1 MQTEKRRINCL
12 YCRVST
18 DGQQTGL
25 ESQIRALKDWCHR
38 NQIEEYELF
47 TDEGISGAKES
58 RPALNRLMNMVE
70 NNEVEQVI
78 VFSFSRFARSTSH
91 LLKGLKTFKEK
102 NTRFI
107 SITESIDTN
116 SPLGVALYTILG
128 ALAQLER
135 EMIIERVRA
144 GMANA
149 KAKGKRIGRVK
160 KRNSMLIRSLAE
172 AKLSYREI
180 ARIAKCSHGSV
191 HAELVAL
198 KKEKEEAEKINRE
211 KILAD
216 ASVTSIDSTNAAMKE
231 MNLPQETIAT
241 VQARMEE
248 NAKASVQNIQGQ
260 YYETVD

>member
-1 MQTEKRRINCL
+1 MLNKKRINAL

-25 ESQIRALKDWCHR
+25 ESQIRALKDWCNR
-38 NQIEEYELF
+38 NQINEYELF
-47 TDEGISGAKES
+47 ADEGISGAKES
-58 RPALNRLMNMVE
+58 RPALNRLMSMVE
-70 NNEVEQVI
+70 NNEVDQVI

-91 LLKGLKTFKEK
+91 LLKGLKIFKEK

-135 EMIIERVRA
+135 EMICERVRA

-149 KAKGKRIGRVK
+149 KAKGKKIGREK
-160 KRNSMLIRSLAE
+160 KRNSVLIRSLLD

-191 HAELVAL
+191 HAELVAYR
-198 KKEKEEAEKINRE
+198 KEKEESEKIKFMQLQDE
-211 KILAD
+211 MQKTI
-216 ASVTSIDSTNAAMKE
+216 STNQTEDLKK
-231 MNLPQETIAT
+231 MNLSDEIVHIVEQSIEDIAKNK
-241 VQARMEE
+241 VA
-248 NAKASVQNIQGQ
+248 AIQGQ
-260 YYETVD
+260 YYETYD

>member
-1 MQTEKRRINCL
+1 MIEKKRINAL

-25 ESQIRALKDWCHR
+25 ESQIRALKEWCYR
-38 NQIEEYELF
+38 NQITDYELF
-47 TDEGISGAKES
+47 ADEGISGAKES
-58 RPALNRLMNMVE
+58 RPSLNRLMDMVE
-70 NNEVEQVI
+70 NNQVDQVI

-149 KAKGKRIGRVK
+149 KAKGKRIGRAK
-160 KRNSMLIRSLAE
+160 KRNSVLIRSLLD

-191 HAELVAL
+191 HAELVAY
-198 KKEKEEAEKINRE
+198 KKEKEATEKI
-211 KILAD
+211 K
-216 ASVTSIDSTNAAMKE
+216 
-231 MNLPQETIAT
+231 
-241 VQARMEE
+241 MEE
-248 NAKASVQNIQGQ
+248 LQSSLKGDISNHTLDEIKRMDLSPETVRKVEEDLETAAKAKVTEIQGQ
-260 YYETVD
+260 YYETYD

>member
-1 MQTEKRRINCL
+1 M
-12 YCRVST
+12 
-18 DGQQTGL
+18 
-25 ESQIRALKDWCHR
+25 
-38 NQIEEYELF
+38 
-47 TDEGISGAKES
+47 SGAKED
-58 RPALNRLMNMVE
+58 RPALNRLMKMVD

-91 LLKGLKTFKEK
+91 LLKGLKIFKEK

-107 SITESIDTN
+107 STTESIDTN

-160 KRNSMLIRSLAE
+160 KRNSILIRSLLE
-172 AKLSYREI
+172 AKLSYREV

-191 HAELVAL
+191 HAELVAYR
-198 KKEKEEAEKINRE
+198 KEKEAAEKQKMQEIQDSI
-211 KILAD
+211 K
-216 ASVTSIDSTNAAMKE
+216 STSNTQPLDELKKMDLDS
-231 MNLPQETIAT
+231 ETI
-241 VQARMEE
+241 Q
-248 NAKASVQNIQGQ
+248 KVQNSLQEDAKSKVTQIQGE
-260 YYETVD
+260 YYETFD

>member
-1 MQTEKRRINCL
+1 MLNKKRINAL

-25 ESQIRALKDWCHR
+25 ESQIRALRDWCNR
-38 NQIEEYELF
+38 NQINEYELF
-47 TDEGISGAKES
+47 ADEGISGAKES
-58 RPALNRLMNMVE
+58 RPALNRLMSMVE
-70 NNEVEQVI
+70 NNEVDQVI

-91 LLKGLKTFKEK
+91 LLKGLKIFKEK

-135 EMIIERVRA
+135 EMICERVRA

-149 KAKGKRIGRVK
+149 KAKGKKIGREK
-160 KRNSMLIRSLAE
+160 KRNSVLIRSLLD

-191 HAELVAL
+191 HAELVAYR
-198 KKEKEEAEKINRE
+198 KEKEDSEKIKFMQLQDE
-211 KILAD
+211 MQKTI
-216 ASVTSIDSTNAAMKE
+216 SINQTEDLKNLNLSDETVRIVEQSFEDIAKNKVAA
-231 MNLPQETIAT
+231 
-241 VQARMEE
+241 
-248 NAKASVQNIQGQ
+248 IQGQ
-260 YYETVD
+260 YYETYD

>member
-1 MQTEKRRINCL
+1 MGRINAI
-12 YCRVST
+12 YVRVST
-18 DGQQTGL
+18 DGQQTGM
-25 ESQIRALKDWCHR
+25 ESQIRAVKEWCFR
-38 NQIEEYELF
+38 NQITQYEIF
-47 TDEGISGAKES
+47 ADEGISGAKES
-58 RPALNRLMNMVE
+58 RPALNRLMTMTE

-91 LLKGLKTFKEK
+91 LLKGLKTFKEH

-160 KRNSMLIRSLAE
+160 KRNSILIRSLID
-172 AKLSYREI
+172 AKPSYREV

-191 HAELVAL
+191 HAEKRAILLRGEDPAKWGFDKPKFNRKANTQVSTEQKTHDEEYSTDKEDVL
-198 KKEKEEAEKINRE
+198 K
-211 KILAD
+211 
-216 ASVTSIDSTNAAMKE
+216 
-231 MNLPQETIAT
+231 PQ
-241 VQARMEE
+241 
-248 NAKASVQNIQGQ
+248 G
-260 YYETVD
+260 

>member
-1 MQTEKRRINCL
+1 MLQKKRINAI

-18 DGQQTGL
+18 DTQQTGL
-25 ESQIRALKDWCHR
+25 ESQIRALKDWCFR
-38 NQIEEYELF
+38 NQITEYELF
-47 TDEGISGAKES
+47 ADEGVSGAKES
-58 RPALNRLMNMVE
+58 RPALNRLMAMVE
-70 NNEVEQVI
+70 TDEVEQII

-91 LLKGLKTFKEK
+91 LLKGLKIFKEK

-135 EMIIERVRA
+135 EMICERVRA

-149 KAKGKRIGRVK
+149 KAKGKRIGRIK
-160 KRNSMLIRSLAE
+160 KRNSVLIRSLLE

-191 HAELVAL
+191 HAELVAY
-198 KKEKEEAEKINRE
+198 KKEKAAAEKVKMEELQN
-211 KILAD
+211 
-216 ASVTSIDSTNAAMKE
+216 SIVVPKLSGEPIEALTK
-231 MNLPQETIAT
+231 MNLPLETIRKVEQDLEAD
-241 VQARMEE
+241 
-248 NAKASVQNIQGQ
+248 AKRKVAEVQGQ
-260 YYETVD
+260 YYETYD

>member
-1 MQTEKRRINCL
+1 MQNRKVCL

-18 DGQQTGL
+18 DNQQGGL
-25 ESQIRALKDWCHR
+25 ESQIRALKDWCFR
-38 NQIEEYELF
+38 NQVQEYELF

-58 RPALNRLMNMVE
+58 RPALNRLMSMVE
-70 NNEVEQVI
+70 DNEVEQII

-91 LLKGLKTFKEK
+91 LLKGLKIFKEK
-102 NTRFI
+102 NTRFT

-160 KRNSMLIRSLAE
+160 KRNSTLIRSLAE

-191 HAELVAL
+191 HAELVAM
-198 KKEKEEAEKINRE
+198 KKEKELLEKQEKEKRLSEISQSMNQSNLDINGLNLSPE
-211 KILAD
+211 KLEKVQTNLEEKART
-216 ASVTSIDSTNAAMKE
+216 SVVE
-231 MNLPQETIAT
+231 
-241 VQARMEE
+241 
-248 NAKASVQNIQGQ
+248 IQSQ

>member
-1 MQTEKRRINCL
+1 MIEKKRINAL

-25 ESQIRALKDWCHR
+25 ESQIRALKEWCYR
-38 NQIEEYELF
+38 NQITDYELF
-47 TDEGISGAKES
+47 ADEGISGAKES
-58 RPALNRLMNMVE
+58 RPSLNRLMDMVE
-70 NNEVEQVI
+70 NNQVDQVI

-149 KAKGKRIGRVK
+149 KAKGKRIGRIK
-160 KRNSMLIRSLAE
+160 KRNSVLIRSLLE

-191 HAELVAL
+191 HAELL
-198 KKEKEEAEKINRE
+198 SYKKEKEAAEKN
-211 KILAD
+211 KIAVLQD
-216 ASVTSIDSTNAAMKE
+216 SIKAEMLIQPNDELSRSGLPPETVRKVEQNLENAAK
-231 MNLPQETIAT
+231 
-241 VQARMEE
+241 
-248 NAKASVQNIQGQ
+248 AKVAEIQGQ
-260 YYETVD
+260 YYETYD

>member
-1 MQTEKRRINCL
+1 LLQKKRINAI

-18 DGQQTGL
+18 DTQKTGL
-25 ESQIRALKDWCHR
+25 ESQIRALKDWCFR
-38 NQIEEYELF
+38 NQITEYELF
-47 TDEGISGAKES
+47 ADEGVSGAKES
-58 RPALNRLMNMVE
+58 RPALNRLMAMVE
-70 NNEVEQVI
+70 TDEVEQII

-91 LLKGLKTFKEK
+91 LLKGLKIFKEK

-135 EMIIERVRA
+135 EMICERVRA

-149 KAKGKRIGRVK
+149 KAKGKRIGRIK
-160 KRNSMLIRSLAE
+160 KRNSVLIRSLLE

-191 HAELVAL
+191 HAELVAF
-198 KKEKEEAEKINRE
+198 KKEKAAAEKTKMEELQN
-211 KILAD
+211 
-216 ASVTSIDSTNAAMKE
+216 SVVVPEISAAPIEELKK
-231 MNLPQETIAT
+231 MNLSDETVRKVEQDLEA
-241 VQARMEE
+241 A
-248 NAKASVQNIQGQ
+248 AKNKVTEIQGQ
-260 YYETVD
+260 YYETYD

>member
-1 MQTEKRRINCL
+1 MNQIFGAGDGVYFAPVDTRQLCEASHNV
-12 YCRVST
+12 RVST

-25 ESQIRALKDWCHR
+25 ESQIRALKDWCNR
-38 NQIEEYELF
+38 NQIDKYELF
-47 TDEGISGAKES
+47 ADEGISGAKES
-58 RPALNRLMNMVE
+58 RPALNRLMSMVE
-70 NNEVEQVI
+70 NDEVDQVI

-91 LLKGLKTFKEK
+91 LLKGLKIFKEK

-107 SITESIDTN
+107 SITESIDIN

-135 EMIIERVRA
+135 EMICERVRA

-160 KRNSMLIRSLAE
+160 KRNSVLIRSLLD

-191 HAELVAL
+191 HAELVAYR
-198 KKEKEEAEKINRE
+198 KEKDEAEKPKLNQLQNE
-211 KILAD
+211 LQK
-216 ASVTSIDSTNAAMKE
+216 T
-231 MNLPQETIAT
+231 LPTP
-241 VQARMEE
+241 
-248 NAKASVQNIQGQ
+248 
-260 YYETVD
+260 

>member
-1 MQTEKRRINCL
+1 LFQKKRINAI

-18 DGQQTGL
+18 DTQQTGL
-25 ESQIRALKDWCHR
+25 ESQIRALKDWCFR
-38 NQIEEYELF
+38 NQITEYELF
-47 TDEGISGAKES
+47 ADEGVSGAKES
-58 RPALNRLMNMVE
+58 RPALNRLMAMVE
-70 NNEVEQVI
+70 SDEVEQII

-91 LLKGLKTFKEK
+91 LLKGLKIFKEK

-135 EMIIERVRA
+135 EMICERVRA

-160 KRNSMLIRSLAE
+160 KRNSVLIRSLLE

-191 HAELVAL
+191 HAELVAYKKENEAAEKMKMEEL
-198 KKEKEEAEKINRE
+198 KKSMIASKIADEPIEELK
-211 KILAD
+211 KL
-216 ASVTSIDSTNAAMKE
+216 
-231 MNLPQETIAT
+231 NLSDEIVRKVEHDLAT
-241 VQARMEE
+241 V
-248 NAKASVQNIQGQ
+248 AKNKVTEIQGQ
-260 YYETVD
+260 YYETFD

>member
-1 MQTEKRRINCL
+1 MSTQKRINAL

-25 ESQIRALKDWCHR
+25 ESQIRALKEWCFR
-38 NQIEEYELF
+38 NQITDYELF
-47 TDEGISGAKES
+47 ADEGVSGAKES
-58 RPALNRLMNMVE
+58 RPALNRLMTMVE
-70 NNEVEQVI
+70 NNEVEQII

-91 LLKGLKTFKEK
+91 LLKGLKIFKEK

-135 EMIIERVRA
+135 EMICERVRA

-149 KAKGKRIGRVK
+149 KAKGKKIGRTK
-160 KRNSMLIRSLAE
+160 QRNSMLIRSLAD
-172 AKLSYREI
+172 AKLTYREI

-191 HAELVAL
+191 HQELVAL
-198 KKEKEEAEKINRE
+198 RKEKEAAEKVKMQSLQDSITTE
-211 KILAD
+211 KQNSIVEELKKIDVSEETVRKVEQSLEND
-216 ASVTSIDSTNAAMKE
+216 AKV
-231 MNLPQETIAT
+231 
-241 VQARMEE
+241 RMS
-248 NAKASVQNIQGQ
+248 AIQGQ
-260 YYETVD
+260 YYETYD

>member
-1 MQTEKRRINCL
+1 MSRINAL
-12 YCRVST
+12 YVRVST
-18 DGQQTGL
+18 DTQQTGL
-25 ESQIRALKDWCHR
+25 ESQIRALKDWCNR
-38 NQIEEYELF
+38 NQIDQYEIF
-47 TDEGISGAKES
+47 ADEGISGAKED
-58 RPALNRLMNMVE
+58 RPSLNRLMAMVE
-70 NNEVEQVI
+70 NNQVEQVI

-91 LLKGLKTFKEK
+91 LLKGLKIFKER

-107 SITESIDTN
+107 STTESIDTN

-160 KRNSMLIRSLAE
+160 KRNSVLIRSLIE

-191 HAELVAL
+191 HAEVVSY
-198 KKEKEEAEKINRE
+198 KKEKEAAEKIKMQE
-211 KILAD
+211 LQD
-216 ASVTSIDSTNAAMKE
+216 AIKSESTNQTAIETMKSMNVSEEVVQKIQQGIEDEAKSKVAA
-231 MNLPQETIAT
+231 
-241 VQARMEE
+241 VQ
-248 NAKASVQNIQGQ
+248 GH
-260 YYETVD
+260 YYETFD

>member
-1 MQTEKRRINCL
+1 MYEKKRINAL

-25 ESQIRALKDWCHR
+25 ESQIRALKDWCVR
-38 NQIEEYELF
+38 NQISEYELF
-47 TDEGISGAKES
+47 ADEGISGAKES
-58 RPALNRLMNMVE
+58 RPALNRLMDMVE
-70 NNEVEQVI
+70 RNEVEQVI

-160 KRNSMLIRSLAE
+160 KRNSVLIRSLLE

-191 HAELVAL
+191 HAELVAY
-198 KKEKEEAEKINRE
+198 KKEKEAI
-211 KILAD
+211 
-216 ASVTSIDSTNAAMKE
+216 
-231 MNLPQETIAT
+231 
-241 VQARMEE
+241 E
-248 NAKASVQNIQGQ
+248 NAKMAAVRESLGSASAENSIADLAALNLSEDKARKVEQALEDIAKSNVTEIQGQ
-260 YYETVD
+260 YYETYD

>member
-1 MQTEKRRINCL
+1 MLNQKRINAL

-25 ESQIRALKDWCHR
+25 ESQIRALKEWCFR
-38 NQIEEYELF
+38 NQITDYELF
-47 TDEGISGAKES
+47 ADEGISGAKES
-58 RPALNRLMNMVE
+58 RPALNRLMEMVE

-149 KAKGKRIGRVK
+149 KAKGKRIGRIK
-160 KRNSMLIRSLAE
+160 KRNSVLIRSLLD

-191 HAELVAL
+191 HAELVAY
-198 KKEKEEAEKINRE
+198 KKEKESAGKIKMAELQDSIKMEINNQPGNDLSKSGLSSEIVRKVE
-211 KILAD
+211 QDLE
-216 ASVTSIDSTNAAMKE
+216 NAAKVKV
-231 MNLPQETIAT
+231 AD
-241 VQARMEE
+241 
-248 NAKASVQNIQGQ
+248 IQGQ
-260 YYETVD
+260 YYETYD

>member
-1 MQTEKRRINCL
+1 MSRINAI
-12 YCRVST
+12 YVRVST
-18 DGQQTGL
+18 DGQQTGM
-25 ESQIRALKDWCHR
+25 ESQIRAVKEWCFR
-38 NQIEEYELF
+38 NQVTQYEIF
-47 TDEGISGAKES
+47 ADEGISGAKES
-58 RPALNRLMNMVE
+58 RPALNRLMTMTE

-91 LLKGLKTFKEK
+91 LLKGLKTFKEH

-160 KRNSMLIRSLAE
+160 KRNSVLIRSLID
-172 AKLSYREI
+172 AKLSYREV

-191 HAELVAL
+191 HAELVAYR
-198 KKEKEEAEKINRE
+198 KEKEAADRLKLEQLQESIKADSNNQSLDEMKKMNVSLDAIQKVETSLQEEAKS
-211 KILAD
+211 K
-216 ASVTSIDSTNAAMKE
+216 VTE
-231 MNLPQETIAT
+231 
-241 VQARMEE
+241 
-248 NAKASVQNIQGQ
+248 IQGQ
-260 YYETVD
+260 YYETFD

>member
-1 MQTEKRRINCL
+1 MK
-12 YCRVST
+12 
-18 DGQQTGL
+18 
-25 ESQIRALKDWCHR
+25 
-38 NQIEEYELF
+38 
-47 TDEGISGAKES
+47 
-58 RPALNRLMNMVE
+58 MVD

-91 LLKGLKTFKEK
+91 LLKGLKIFKEK

-107 SITESIDTN
+107 STTESIDTN

-160 KRNSMLIRSLAE
+160 KRNSILIRSLLE
-172 AKLSYREI
+172 AKLSYREV

-191 HAELVAL
+191 HAELVAYR
-198 KKEKEEAEKINRE
+198 KEKEAAEKQKMQEIQDSI
-211 KILAD
+211 K
-216 ASVTSIDSTNAAMKE
+216 STSNTQPLDELKKMDLDS
-231 MNLPQETIAT
+231 ETI
-241 VQARMEE
+241 Q
-248 NAKASVQNIQGQ
+248 KVQNSLQEDAKSKVTQIQGE
-260 YYETVD
+260 YYETFD